1 MPDVSLPPRPA
12 LVVIPNVPLVEVG
25 EEWPASTGPWTVTP
39 EDIAAAVAAQDDP
52 AVRSPIIRLG
62 HVCAGQPAFGRFTNL
77 RTANNGMTL
86 VGDLVGAPP
95 WLADLLPYAF
105 PSRSVEA
112 SLNETTETGHTH
124 ACRINAVAL
133 LGVELPA
140 ISTLDEVAA
149 IYTAASM
156 EEANVTLAAEVAAAR
171 GGTMPRSVSIAAALT
186 TEDVRRAYYDALGP
200 GQDWWWIREMSLD
213 PLALIVD
220 DDEGG
225 LWRVPVTISGD
236 EVTFGQPEAV
246 RVEYV
251 AAARASATPTATPSI
266 VFANRAESRGGIDVP
281 DLSALRSQ
289 LGLGDDVSDDDVI
302 ARAATRLAAPPP
314 DGADPPATG
323 DATADA
329 DADADATSTS
339 DQRIPVAASQV
350 PPGMVLISQAVLD
363 ELQQGAAQGVAASQT
378 LARQAEDAFIARHRR
393 RIGAS
398 TNPHAAL
405 AEESLRGRWR
415 KDQAAAETFAASLPV
430 LVPTVAAGHDDPGDD
445 SFEAGAWTE
454 AEMRAFPELRRTVK
468 G

>member
-62 HVCAGQPAFGRFTNL
+62 HVRAGQPAFGRFTNL
-77 RTANNGMTL
+77 RATNNGMTL
-86 VGDLVGAPP
+86 VADLVGAPA
-95 WLADLLPYAF
+95 WMADLLPYAF

-149 IYTAASM
+149 VYSASSM
-156 EEANVTLAAEVAAAR
+156 EEANVTLSAEVAAAR
-171 GGTMPRSVSIAAALT
+171 GGTMPDPVQIAAALT
-186 TEDVRRAYYDALGP
+186 TEDVRRAYYDQLGP

-220 DDEGG
+220 DEQGG
-225 LWRVPVTISGD
+225 LWRVPVTVSGD

-251 AAARASATPTATPSI
+251 AAGRASATPAAPPSI
-266 VFANRAESRGGIDVP
+266 VYADRAESRGGIDNVA

-302 ARAATRLAAPPP
+302 AQAATRLAAPPP
-314 DGADPPATG
+314 DGTDSSTTPGTPDTTTTPAGSEPAT
-323 DATADA
+323 
-329 DADADATSTS
+329 
-339 DQRIPVAASQV
+339 VAASQV

-415 KDQAAAETFAASLPV
+415 ADQVAAETFAASLPV
-430 LVPTVAAGHDDPGDD
+430 LVPTVAAGHEDPGDD
-445 SFEAGAWTE
+445 SFEAGQWTE
-454 AEMRAFPELRRTVK
+454 EELRAFPELRRTVSR
-468 G
+468 